1 MIMSSLDRGKDG
13 ILGRKGALDKRV
25 SEGHRQLTMISTQ
38 THLVISITS
47 SSTPSVSSG

>member
-1 MIMSSLDRGKDG
+1 MSSLDWGKDG

-25 SEGHRQLTMISTQ
+25 SEGHRQLTMISAQ
-38 THLVISITS
+38 THLVISITI